1 MRALLRYKPLSKLR
15 LDQIRGEQA
24 GDFAAHRLS
33 QGLQAGSINSLLQ
46 VLRRVLRL
54 AVEWG
59 ALESAP
65 KIELLTGERRR
76 ERVVTREEESRYLTA
91 ASPLLALVATVLADT
106 GLRPDECHR
115 LRREEITWVNGCSGL
130 CW

>member
-24 GDFAAHRLS
+24 GDFAARRLS

-91 ASPLLALVATVLADT
+91 ASPLLALVAT